1 MTGPSAPLP
10 HKGSLDNTVKELVA
24 ESGLTFTD
32 RGTRM
37 LRGLPG
43 EWWLFTPD
51 LPEASA
57 PTSNAPSILLE
68 LTFTQLC

>member
-1 MTGPSAPLP
+1 VTGPSAPLP

-32 RGTRM
+32 RGIHM

-51 LPEASA
+51 WPEASA
-57 PTSNAPSILLE
+57 PTSNAPSKVALIGFRGLS
-68 LTFTQLC
+68 